1 VDPDLLVNVAK
12 SVVMNPVLPVG
23 VLPKIAEAIP
33 NVRMSVMSAMKDRS
47 WGLAIPENVNMK
59 KQF

>member
-23 VLPKIAEAIP
+23 VLPKIAEAIL
-33 NVRMSVMSAMKDRS
+33 NVRMSVMSVLMGQFRERVN
-47 WGLAIPENVNMK
+47 PENVIMK
-59 KQF
+59 MPF